1 MTTRWFRLIQ
11 TMLLCAEA
19 REEAERGRVVHE
31 ASLTESS
38 LQSAARN
45 LGVLARPMPCN
56 LMADA
61 LVLPSRWRSSDRM
74 CAASGFTVTASR
86 PYIGNHPAGLSRA
99 SIATEAFRRTPRF
112 LLLLSYCM
120 RNGLNVNQYSQS
132 LHGGLYFN
140 INSPANRGEIGMLV
154 ETVC

>member
-74 CAASGFTVTASR
+74 CAASAHWVHGHGQSAVHRKPPSRFKQGFHRDRSLSKNTSVSTVTELLYAEWTERKPILPKPTWRPLFQHQFASK
-86 PYIGNHPAGLSRA
+86 SR
-99 SIATEAFRRTPRF
+99 
-112 LLLLSYCM
+112 
-120 RNGLNVNQYSQS
+120 
-132 LHGGLYFN
+132 
-140 INSPANRGEIGMLV
+140 
-154 ETVC
+154 